1 MSIECKSCLKLF
13 LRATFP
19 LPHTSLARERLLC
32 FLSIPQTFSTA
43 TECNKATFFVNVFRK
58 KIENIGKMTQMTQDE
73 IVTNTKTVLQGL
85 EALRV
90 EHMSIIAGL
99 TEGKKDPDKAD
110 IIQKNIED
118 IELGLGEAQVKNPFM
133 APHLQIY

>member
-1 MSIECKSCLKLF
+1 MLF
-13 LRATFP
+13 
-19 LPHTSLARERLLC
+19 
-32 FLSIPQTFSTA
+32 I
-43 TECNKATFFVNVFRK
+43 FRK
-58 KIENIGKMTQMTQDE
+58 KIENIGKMTQMTQEE

-110 IIQKNIED
+110 IIQKNIEN
-118 IELGLGEAQVKNPFM
+118 IELGLGEAQVSHSNNNNNNIIYKFIHFFFLRLLLFWLHICKTLKQKNKN
-133 APHLQIY
+133 

>member
-1 MSIECKSCLKLF
+1 MHFI
-13 LRATFP
+13 
-19 LPHTSLARERLLC
+19 
-32 FLSIPQTFSTA
+32 I
-43 TECNKATFFVNVFRK
+43 FRK
-58 KIENIGKMTQMTQDE
+58 KIENIGKMTQMTQEE

-110 IIQKNIED
+110 IIQKNIEN
-118 IELGLGEAQVKNPFM
+118 IELGLGEAQVSHCFYKKQQQQQNV
-133 APHLQIY
+133 QIHSFQIAFPLLLGYCCFSFAFAKH

>member
-1 MSIECKSCLKLF
+1 
-13 LRATFP
+13 
-19 LPHTSLARERLLC
+19 
-32 FLSIPQTFSTA
+32 
-43 TECNKATFFVNVFRK
+43 
-58 KIENIGKMTQMTQDE
+58 MTQMTQEE

-110 IIQKNIED
+110 IIQKNIEN
-118 IELGLGEAQVKNPFM
+118 IELGLGEAQVSHCFYTQINNNNIMKFCLFFFRLLLFWLHICKTLKQKNKN
-133 APHLQIY
+133 